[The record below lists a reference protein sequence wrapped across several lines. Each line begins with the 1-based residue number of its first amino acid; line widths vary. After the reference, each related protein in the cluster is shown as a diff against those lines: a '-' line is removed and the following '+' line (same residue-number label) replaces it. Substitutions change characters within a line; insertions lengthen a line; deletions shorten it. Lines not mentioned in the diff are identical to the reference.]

1 MVQWSQAIQLES
13 ALHLIK
19 CYLDKQTPTSFEKTS
34 EAYKQPQKFLTYI
47 P

>member
-19 CYLDKQTPTSFEKTS
+19 CYLDKQTPSFEKTS